1 MSRYPSTTSTNDLDK
16 EPNQQTNSSQPASNQ
31 GEARTKESRCLPSHG
46 KTSHHPPAG
55 STSTAWVEK
64 VARKQEFELLVNPS
78 DLLAPPCFSF
88 CIPTS
93 RDSPPLPASSRSC
106 LQEARDPISKFL
118 PPTGSGLGKLWVC
131 LRRKGKT
138 RQQQRHMT
146 RQLSGRVRHH

>member
-93 RDSPPLPASSRSC
+93 RDPPPSHPPAHCPHPHVAACRKHGT
-106 LQEARDPISKFL
+106 RFPNF
-118 PPTGSGLGKLWVC
+118 C
-131 LRRKGKT
+131 LRRPAPDGGSCGFACVERARLASRSSSVT
-138 RQQQRHMT
+138 
-146 RQLSGRVRHH
+146 